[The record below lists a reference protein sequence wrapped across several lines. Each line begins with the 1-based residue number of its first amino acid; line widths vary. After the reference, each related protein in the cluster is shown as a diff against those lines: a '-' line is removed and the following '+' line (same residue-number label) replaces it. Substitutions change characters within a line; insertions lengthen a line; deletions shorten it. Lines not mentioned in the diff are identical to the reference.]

1 MRLSEHFKQRLS
13 QRGIKHS
20 MMNLVLQF
28 GKQSGDKCVLNRK
41 AIDALLTELEKV
53 KKDVLKMRE
62 RGGVVVVKVDDTLIT
77 GYGING

>member
-1 MRLSEHFKQRLS
+1 MRLTEHLKQRLS

-53 KKDVLKMRE
+53 KKDALKMRE
-62 RGGVVVVKVDDTLIT
+62 RGGVVLVKVDDTLIT
-77 GYGING
+77 SYGING